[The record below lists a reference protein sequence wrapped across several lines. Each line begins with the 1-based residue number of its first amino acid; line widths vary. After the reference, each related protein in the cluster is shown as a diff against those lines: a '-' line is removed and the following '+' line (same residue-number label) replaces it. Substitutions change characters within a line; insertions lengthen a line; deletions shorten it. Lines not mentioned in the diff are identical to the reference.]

1 MNKRGLAVLIAVLT
15 FLVGVAVAKLTL
27 FSQRWT
33 ARPNKN
39 AQLVH
44 HNLSGPFEYEN
55 LTIFLIHGPDQPTN
69 TAFTPLQEAMER
81 EVVKVYETRD
91 VNELAIENISTSEEV
106 FVQAGDIVKGG
117 RQDRVLAVDL
127 ILPARSG
134 KIPIDVFC
142 VEQARWHQRG
152 FEQADHFSI
161 SSNMIPNRDLKI
173 ATRAERSQAKVW
185 QEVDD
190 ANSKIAAETS
200 TVALPK
206 SSGESLQLALEDEKV
221 VLSTSAYESKLLR
234 IVEGKEDVI
243 GFAFAINNRPNSA
256 EVYAS
261 SGMFK
266 RFWPRLLKTA
276 ATEAVSE
283 RSSDK
288 KNEPI
293 SIAGVGEFLV
303 EAEQG
308 VESRIEVTNRTHMI
322 KREVA
327 IPDPTERARL
337 DAIGIDQAV
346 PTQGGQTPVR
356 LKSLFFE
363 TRDMAQNGA
372 WLHRSYL
379 TK

>member
-1 MNKRGLAVLIAVLT
+1 
-15 FLVGVAVAKLTL
+15 
-27 FSQRWT
+27 
-33 ARPNKN
+33 
-39 AQLVH
+39 
-44 HNLSGPFEYEN
+44 
-55 LTIFLIHGPDQPTN
+55 LIHGPDQPTN

-117 RQDRVLAVDL
+117 QQDRVLAVDL

-134 KIPIDVFC
+134 KIPIDAFC
-142 VEQARWHQRG
+142 VDQGRWSQRG
-152 FEQADHFSI
+152 AERADHFSI
-161 SSNMIPNRDLKI
+161 SSNMIPNRDLKV

-185 QEVDD
+185 REVDD

-206 SSGESLQLALEDEKV
+206 SAGESLQLALEDEKV
-221 VLSTSAYESKLLR
+221 VLSTSAYESKLLS

-243 GFAFAINNRPNSA
+243 GFAFAINNKPNGA

-261 SGMFK
+261 SCMFK
-266 RFWPRLLKTA
+266 KFWPRLLKTA
-276 ATEAVSE
+276 AIEALSE

-303 EAEQG
+303 EAERG

-327 IPDPTERARL
+327 IPDPTERSSL
-337 DAIGIDQAV
+337 DATRIGQAV
-346 PTQGGQTPVR
+346 PTEGSQTPVR
-356 LKSLFFE
+356 LKSFFFE
-363 TRDMAQNGA
+363 TRDMSQNGA

-379 TK
+379 TR